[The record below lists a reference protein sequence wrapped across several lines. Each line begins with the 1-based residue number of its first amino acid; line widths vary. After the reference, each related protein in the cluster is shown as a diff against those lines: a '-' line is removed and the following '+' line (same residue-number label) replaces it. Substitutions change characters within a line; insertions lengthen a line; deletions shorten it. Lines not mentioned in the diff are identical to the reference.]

1 MAGNHGQLS
10 AYRDAGLDVLRGL
23 ADRLAPN
30 AIRQQQVPAL
40 QHVSPKVRF
49 ALLAL
54 LVGLLRRPDAI
65 FCHQFFAC
73 LPAAQPASFVSL
85 ADGLDRGLDDARSLL
100 AELRRRTMPA
110 DDLVDGQQHWCT
122 P

>member
-1 MAGNHGQLS
+1 M
-10 AYRDAGLDVLRGL
+10 
-23 ADRLAPN
+23 
-30 AIRQQQVPAL
+30 
-40 QHVSPKVRF
+40 
-49 ALLAL
+49 
-54 LVGLLRRPDAI
+54 
-65 FCHQFFAC
+65 
-73 LPAAQPASFVSL
+73 SL